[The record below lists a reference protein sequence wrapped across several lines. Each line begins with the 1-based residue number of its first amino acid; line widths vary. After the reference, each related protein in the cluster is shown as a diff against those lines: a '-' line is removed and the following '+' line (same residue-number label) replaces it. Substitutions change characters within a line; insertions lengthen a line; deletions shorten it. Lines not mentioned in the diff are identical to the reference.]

1 MSVTEL
7 LKTAASRVR
16 PWTAADKI
24 IEQEKVRQL
33 ARIGNNL
40 NQIAKWCNI
49 HKDGAEAI
57 QILQQLMEI
66 EREVKRCISN
76 T

>member
-1 MSVTEL
+1 MTVTNL
-7 LKTAASRVR
+7 ITQAIGRVR
-16 PWTAADKI
+16 PWSVADKR

-57 QILQQLMEI
+57 QILQHLMEI